1 MLKQK
6 HYEEAVIGFL
16 MTIFVTM
23 LKNNLLNKSSNS
35 RALLI
40 AGVGWA
46 IHYLMRKFIM
56 SR

>member
-6 HYEEAVIGFL
+6 HYEEAAIGLL
-16 MTIFVTM
+16 MTMFVTIF
-23 LKNNLLNKSSNS
+23 KNNLLNKSSNS

>member
-6 HYEEAVIGFL
+6 HYEEAAIGLL
-16 MTIFVTM
+16 MTMFVT
-23 LKNNLLNKSSNS
+23 LFKNNLLNKSSNS

>member
-35 RALLI
+35 RVLLI

>member
-23 LKNNLLNKSSNS
+23 FKNNLLNKSSNS
-35 RALLI
+35 RSLLI

-46 IHYLMRKFIM
+46 IHYLMRKYIT

>member
-6 HYEEAVIGFL
+6 HYEEAVIGLL
-16 MTIFVTM
+16 MTMFVT
-23 LKNNLLNKSSNS
+23 LFKNNLLNKSSNS
-35 RALLI
+35 RTLLI